1 MCVRQSAGKLEI
13 QSRNLKFS
21 QAGVAKKKKEAEE
34 EDGQKKKNPWS
45 GSHLH
50 QKLASMICRGYHPAE
65 DF

>member
-34 EDGQKKKNPWS
+34 EEDGQKKKIHGAALIFIRN
-45 GSHLH
+45 
-50 QKLASMICRGYHPAE
+50 
-65 DF
+65 